1 MSSTGIDD
9 ALTLDAVYLTA
20 PVPRNLAVLTVLGA
34 VFDKVYFPGVYL
46 PKDGYDPAELD
57 KEIARLE
64 GLPNAGQYDRQLL
77 IGILRLTRHAK
88 TLDGFCEFTADPD
101 DPFGTKSPIPNE
113 MVQAVYEAIYG
124 PPPPGFIPQFDTG
137 HAKGLAGSDESVI
150 YPGHF
155 HYLARAILESGKTN
169 VPLLNDIPGLPI
181 PGIQDVVPADEAK
194 LLAGILAIEC
204 TKIALPPTPLLR
216 IEELMEFR
224 EANTALLRGF
234 RRSMLRYAADLN
246 DKIKDLTYEAF
257 EAKTKFF
264 IETEIVPAM
273 DELNATM
280 NDPARPWH
288 KRAIDAV
295 KIIPQIGGAFIGGGP
310 AAALAKAVT
319 ASASQFFVEVA
330 ARGDK
335 REALKRSGLTYLLRL
350 KAFHDQRSP

>member
-1 MSSTGIDD
+1 
-9 ALTLDAVYLTA
+9 
-20 PVPRNLAVLTVLGA
+20 
-34 VFDKVYFPGVYL
+34 
-46 PKDGYDPAELD
+46 
-57 KEIARLE
+57 
-64 GLPNAGQYDRQLL
+64 
-77 IGILRLTRHAK
+77 
-88 TLDGFCEFTADPD
+88 
-101 DPFGTKSPIPNE
+101 

-124 PPPPGFIPQFDTG
+124 PPRPGFIPQFHTG
-137 HAKGLAGSDESVI
+137 HAKGLPGSDESVI

-181 PGIQDVVPADEAK
+181 PGIQDLVPAYDAK
-194 LLAGILAIEC
+194 LSAGILAIEC

-216 IEELMEFR
+216 IEDLMEFR

-246 DKIKDLTYEAF
+246 GKIKDLTYEDF

-280 NDPARPWH
+280 NDPARPWL

-295 KIIPQIGGAFIGGGP
+295 KILPQIGGAFIAGGP

-319 ASASQFFVEVA
+319 ASAAQFFVEVA

-335 REALKRSGLTYLLRL
+335 QEALKRSGLSYLLRL
-350 KAFHDQRSP
+350 KAFHEQRS